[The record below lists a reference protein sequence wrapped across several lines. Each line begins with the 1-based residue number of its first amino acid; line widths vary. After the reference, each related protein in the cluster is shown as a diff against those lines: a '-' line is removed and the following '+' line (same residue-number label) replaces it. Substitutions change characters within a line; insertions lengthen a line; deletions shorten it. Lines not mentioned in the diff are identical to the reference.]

1 MNLRNITATALL
13 ALAAALPAQEQEG
26 WSLRYNAEAAATL
39 SGGSHTPLWM
49 NAGRYGLS
57 SIERNNGY
65 VRAGI
70 FHDYQGKG
78 YFDYAFGVD
87 LAGAWRN
94 TSAFIVQQAY
104 LDLRY
109 RWFELSIGSKER
121 PMELKDAELSS
132 GGMTFSHNARPIPQV
147 RLSVPEYVNLSKRH
161 IFALKGHIAYG
172 RFTDDAWQ
180 KDFTGGKNRYTQGAL
195 YHSKSLFGR
204 IGNKE
209 KFPLVFEGGVEM
221 AAQFGGKAYAY
232 PGMDGPIDMPNR
244 FVDFLRVIIPSGSD
258 STDGEHP
265 NAYGNHLGSWQVSLA
280 WHFKTWTLR
289 AYHEHFFE
297 DHSMIIDEYA
307 WKDYVDE
314 FGHGNF
320 WSYFPPIIPSQY
332 YWKDGLTGIEAT
344 LPKNRFVS
352 AIVYEYLGTREQ
364 SGAVYH
370 DDTEQ
375 IPDQVS
381 GRDNYYNHNI
391 FTGWQHWGQAIGNPL
406 VLSPIYNDDG
416 TIRFKGNRTKS
427 HHIALKGD
435 PTEEVHYRILFS
447 HTRNWGTYAEPY
459 LDIKRNVS
467 MLVEATYSPR
477 RLDGWQATASFAFDK
492 GDLMGNNIG
501 GMLTLRK
508 SGIIHFKKK
517 QP

>member
-1 MNLRNITATALL
+1 
-13 ALAAALPAQEQEG
+13 
-26 WSLRYNAEAAATL
+26 
-39 SGGSHTPLWM
+39 
-49 NAGRYGLS
+49 
-57 SIERNNGY
+57 
-65 VRAGI
+65 
-70 FHDYQGKG
+70 
-78 YFDYAFGVD
+78 
-87 LAGAWRN
+87 
-94 TSAFIVQQAY
+94 
-104 LDLRY
+104 
-109 RWFELSIGSKER
+109 
-121 PMELKDAELSS
+121 
-132 GGMTFSHNARPIPQV
+132 
-147 RLSVPEYVNLSKRH
+147 
-161 IFALKGHIAYG
+161 
-172 RFTDDAWQ
+172 
-180 KDFTGGKNRYTQGAL
+180 
-195 YHSKSLFGR
+195 
-204 IGNKE
+204 
-209 KFPLVFEGGVEM
+209 
-221 AAQFGGKAYAY
+221 
-232 PGMDGPIDMPNR
+232 
-244 FVDFLRVIIPSGSD
+244 
-258 STDGEHP
+258 
-265 NAYGNHLGSWQVSLA
+265 
-280 WHFKTWTLR
+280 
-289 AYHEHFFE
+289 
-297 DHSMIIDEYA
+297 MIIDEYA

-416 TIRFKGNRTKS
+416 TIIFKGNRTKS

-435 PTEEVHYRILFS
+435 PTGEVHYRLLFS

-492 GDLMGNNIG
+492 GDLMGNNMG